1 MSLRMQSVAQPTTRA
16 RRKRVK
22 CFGCPLNDLRTVA
35 KLPTIV
41 DACSRRRAPMIR
53 QHINQRRTM
62 KIGKLVQAYID
73 EIFAYCEKNPDE
85 LSNLMDK
92 VYSKRKF
99 GINYPFCM
107 ENKRA
112 TKKHARFWVRV
123 YDVHG
128 KTVRVCND
136 WYERNRNDF
145 VDYLLSNKI
154 VSNTEARN
162 LLSDRTTDVPPVDA
176 NLLRG
181 KKARPVKRAGGAPLA
196 NAQNAFVRYLLGNL
210 GRESFSKDDWKKV
223 VRFFG
228 EKCAYCGGAAGKL
241 EQDHAIPINRKHL
254 GEHRLGNLAPACR
267 TCNADKAGQDYRE
280 FLRDKKGE
288 KTRLKKIA
296 QHMNAN
302 GYVPLKDRDDFAQL
316 QNIVEMAYTEINPL
330 AKRYIAILNLMLD
343 ERR

>member
-1 MSLRMQSVAQPTTRA
+1 
-16 RRKRVK
+16 
-22 CFGCPLNDLRTVA
+22 
-35 KLPTIV
+35 
-41 DACSRRRAPMIR
+41 
-53 QHINQRRTM
+53 M
-62 KIGKLVQAYID
+62 KIGKLVQTYID

-107 ENKRA
+107 DANLISSENRG
-112 TKKHARFWVRV
+112 RFWMTLP
-123 YDVHG
+123 YDVQG
-128 KTVRVCND
+128 KTVHVCNH
-136 WYERNRNDF
+136 WFEPNRGSF
-145 VDYLLSNKI
+145 VDYLVEKKI
-154 VSNTEARN
+154 VNDKEARN
-162 LLSDRTTDVPPVDA
+162 LLSDRTMDVPPVDA
-176 NLLRG
+176 NLSRG
-181 KKARPVKRAGGAPLA
+181 KKARPMKRAGGAPLA

-210 GRESFSKDDWKKV
+210 GRESFSKDNWKKV

-316 QNIVEMAYTEINPL
+316 KNIVEMAYTEINPL